1 MNFPNSSC
9 VWYSSL
15 FFSIAIRSRF
25 LVLALRVAPSNYT
38 NLGRYQALSP
48 DPTLICKNEGEE
60 IDSISYF
67 KLCCLE
73 EPQWKRSLY
82 FPLCCTLPIYLC
94 GRLVAKLC
102 PTPCN
107 PKDSCLPGSSVHGI
121 PRQEYWSGL
130 PFPSPENLPDPGI
143 KPESPA
149 WQVDSSP
156 LSHLGSL
163 GSTLA
168 HNKTLIAPEDTLYNL
183 RLSLW
188 IGDFK
193 QLIHNTK

>member
-1 MNFPNSSC
+1 MTEKRSTVSVISNSVVWRNHSGKGVFTFLSVVHCPSTFVVAWSLSC
-9 VWYSSL
+9 VQL
-15 FFSIAIRSRF
+15 
-25 LVLALRVAPSNYT
+25 LATPKTVAC
-38 NLGRYQALSP
+38 QAPLSM
-48 DPTLICKNEGEE
+48 
-60 IDSISYF
+60 
-67 KLCCLE
+67 
-73 EPQWKRSLY
+73 
-82 FPLCCTLPIYLC
+82 
-94 GRLVAKLC
+94 
-102 PTPCN
+102 
-107 PKDSCLPGSSVHGI
+107 GI
-121 PRQEYWSGL
+121 PRQVYWSGL

-156 LSHLGSL
+156 LSYLGSL

-168 HNKTLIAPEDTLYNL
+168 HNKTLIAPEETLYNL